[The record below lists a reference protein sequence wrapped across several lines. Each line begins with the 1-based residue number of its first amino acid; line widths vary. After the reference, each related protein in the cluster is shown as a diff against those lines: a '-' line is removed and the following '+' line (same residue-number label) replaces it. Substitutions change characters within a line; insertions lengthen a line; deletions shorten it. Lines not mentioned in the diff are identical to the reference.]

1 MQALSV
7 DGIRQV
13 YHVAGRGPV
22 CVAHS
27 GGPGIHWA
35 YLRSPELEERFTMV
49 YLEPVG
55 TGESGRLAT
64 ADDYLLDTYVRF
76 LAAVVD
82 HLGLPRVYLLGH
94 SHGGFVV
101 LKYALEYPD
110 RVAGLILYDTSA
122 VTGPEFWAA
131 AMAAVTAYP
140 QRFPDNPEAAAIP
153 AAFQQLETATD
164 DDTVSRA
171 LAAALP
177 IYFADFWSRQA
188 EFAPFRA
195 GIRAWVEP
203 SGAQDPEPFDLRP
216 RLAEIAAPT
225 VVIVGRHD
233 FISGPTWAAQLADG
247 IPGAQLRVLA
257 RSGHFGHVE
266 QPAEFADAAAQVLR

>member
-27 GGPGIHWA
+27 GGPGMHWA

-64 ADDYLLDTYVRF
+64 ANEYRLDTYVRF

-82 HLGLPRVYLLGH
+82 HLGQERVYLLGH
-94 SHGGFVV
+94 SYGGFVV
-101 LKYALEYPD
+101 MKYALQYPD
-110 RVAGLILYDTSA
+110 RFAGLILYGTSP
-122 VTGPEFWAA
+122 VTGPDFWAA

-140 QRFPDNPEAAAIP
+140 QQYPDIPEAAAIP

-164 DDTVSRA
+164 DDSLSRA
-171 LAAALP
+171 FAAAVP
-177 IYFADFWSRQA
+177 IYFADFWARQA

-195 GIRAWVEP
+195 GLRIWVEP
-203 SGAQDPEPFDLRP
+203 AEAEDPEPFDLRP

-225 VVIVGRHD
+225 VVITGQHD
-233 FISGPTWAAQLADG
+233 FIGGPTWAVQLADG